1 MRLRGTAEIL
11 CRRSEAGWLLRHGR
25 PWAVPR
31 WHAVHHRG
39 RSRECYRN
47 AARLAL
53 AQSQLVYC
61 EGYAVAH
68 FPVEHAWCVDV
79 SGQVIE
85 PTWPHLGGEYFGVP
99 IRTVYLRRT
108 LRAQQTWGILGA
120 WGKEAKI
127 YRQKVGVWR
136 QLGL

>member
-1 MRLRGTAEIL
+1 MRLRGAGEL
-11 CRRSEAGWLLRHGR
+11 RCRRSAAGWLLRHGR
-25 PWAVPR
+25 NWTVPR
-31 WHAVHHRG
+31 GQGVDPPG
-39 RSRECYRN
+39 NPRECYRN

-53 AQSQLVYC
+53 AESQLVYC

-68 FPVEHAWCVDV
+68 FPVEHAWCVDI

-85 PTWPHLGGEYFGVP
+85 PTWPRRGGEYFGVP

-108 LRAQQTWGILGA
+108 LSAQQAWGILGA